1 MSRLTIAKLAH
12 AGGVGVETVRY
23 YQRRGLLA
31 VPEGAVGPG
40 TRGPVRHY
48 GDTDVKRLR
57 FVRSAKAAGFS
68 LDEVAEL
75 LRLDGTE
82 DRTAVRALARQR
94 IAKLDGVLA
103 ELGAARAWLAELEQA
118 CATEAEGPCPILYA
132 FEGASSRPQ

>member
-1 MSRLTIAKLAH
+1 LSGITISKLAH

-40 TRGPVRHY
+40 SRGPVRHY
-48 GDTDVKRLR
+48 GDADVERLR
-57 FVRSAKAAGFS
+57 FVRSAKTAGFS

-82 DRTAVRALARQR
+82 DRAAVRALTRQR

-103 ELGAARAWLAELEQA
+103 ELGAARAWLAGLEHA
-118 CATEAEGPCPILYA
+118 CANEVEGPCPILLA
-132 FEGASSRPQ
+132 FESASSRPQ